1 MFESFLP
8 LLDGAVSGRLLSSL
22 ALGVLFIVIY
32 GTSSAA
38 IRRTDWETPESQRR
52 WLVMIRNVA
61 VLLFLLCLVVVWAA
75 QLRTLALSVVGFAVA
90 IVLVT
95 KEWIMCAT
103 GGFIRSS
110 SGIVRIGDRIELKG
124 LRGEVIDLAMLTTKI
139 MEIGPDHTSQQ
150 MTGRMLIVPN
160 SIFLTEAVFNEN
172 LTSMYG
178 VHSLTVPLPIEADWR
193 KAERHLLLAAE
204 EICSPYLD
212 SARRHIGHLNQR
224 QGIDVPSV
232 DPRVGIHLA
241 NAKEIHLILRFP
253 YRARQKSLLEQ
264 SILRRYLELNEW
276 HVIPGASSDTTAGTD
291 KLVNILDERVES

>member
-1 MFESFLP
+1 MFEPFLP
-8 LLDGAVSGRLLSSL
+8 LLDSAVSGRLLSSL

-32 GTSSAA
+32 SISSAA

-95 KEWIMCAT
+95 KELIMCAT
-103 GGFIRSS
+103 GSFVRSS
-110 SGIVRIGDRIELKG
+110 SGIVRIGDRIEFKG
-124 LRGEVIDLAMLTTKI
+124 LRGEVIDLSVLTTRI
-139 MEIGPDHTSQQ
+139 MEIGPGHDSQQ
-150 MTGRMLIVPN
+150 MTGRVLIVPN

-172 LTSMYG
+172 LTSMFG
-178 VHSLTVPLPIEADWR
+178 VHSLIVPLPVEADWR
-193 KAERHLLLAAE
+193 TAEQNLLQAAE

-232 DPRVGIHLA
+232 EPRVGIRLA
-241 NAKEIHLILRFP
+241 NPKEIHLILRFP

-264 SILRRYLELNEW
+264 SILRRYLELNEG
-276 HVIPGASSDTTAGTD
+276 HAIPAKPT
-291 KLVNILDERVES
+291 ESVPAPEVST